1 VQVQVEQRVERGTPR
16 SNPTRKRQRP
26 LHGVD
31 PLHPHAQQVARACLP
46 MGLAVWDT
54 FVFSNHVRLLTG
66 HCCCNCRCRCCPRRR
81 GKIVQ
86 TGGKEGGLAIS
97 TCSAVL
103 LPSCSPCAPVRRSSV
118 ATPPRNRVR
127 HAVFCP
133 AWPRA
138 THSTRGQRGEGLCA
152 TSDSRE
158 WQGPTAACVRIGG
171 ELAAGAS
178 LAQLLRCASECDSV
192 AWD

>member
-16 SNPTRKRQRP
+16 SSPTRKRQRP

-97 TCSAVL
+97 TCSAVFAPFL
-103 LPSCSPCAPVRRSSV
+103 LPLRAGPSLLCGDAAEKPRPPCCFLS
-118 ATPPRNRVR
+118 
-127 HAVFCP
+127 
-133 AWPRA
+133 
-138 THSTRGQRGEGLCA
+138 GL
-152 TSDSRE
+152 
-158 WQGPTAACVRIGG
+158 AACHTQHAWAERGRFVRDIRFKGMAGSYGCVREDRRRARRWRLIG
-171 ELAAGAS
+171 AAA
-178 LAQLLRCASECDSV
+178 AVRE
-192 AWD
+192 